1 MLNQAPTCAWLSA
14 VRQDMHAGLTKRI
27 HFREAAKMKLRRADA
42 GRRQVACGKQLQK
55 TQAFGEAQNNINRKG
70 RAASSPCLKAGAPA
84 A

>member
-1 MLNQAPTCAWLSA
+1 
-14 VRQDMHAGLTKRI
+14 
-27 HFREAAKMKLRRADA
+27 MKLRRADA